1 MSGSD
6 LYSAIKSMVN
16 NKSPGNDGLTKAFYE
31 TCLDKII
38 DLLYK
43 SVKYAKTKIQQQQQ
57 QNKTNREFHENNLS

>member
-43 SVKYAKTKIQQQQQ
+43 YVKYAKTKIQQQQQ

>member
-6 LYSAIKSMVN
+6 LYSAMKSMVN

-43 SVKYAKTKIQQQQQ
+43 SVKQAKTKIQQQQQ
-57 QNKTNREFHENNLS
+57 QNKTNREFHENILL

>member
-57 QNKTNREFHENNLS
+57 QNKTNREFHEKNLS

>member
-1 MSGSD
+1 
-6 LYSAIKSMVN
+6 MVN